1 VIYLETTM
9 NKNLKTVLLYDPDR
23 YQRIFDD
30 GKTGRDFDTY
40 LSEHVPCNFLSAE
53 TWEDFLRLLDKQ
65 PDLIAF
71 CSRLFKNREI
81 DIFDLVKT
89 FETITKLKN
98 QQPKI
103 AVCIDQ
109 KTSQHTVALLKKSTK
124 TAGIQLT
131 KISWGTE
138 AAVNSWQHLLDEP
151 EYWPQDIINQLPCD
165 KKQLCVYFR
174 EDVKSYIKQPMQ
186 AMMAAIDSDFE
197 LCAGWKE
204 LTNALE
210 KSPEQILFHIDMVK
224 KHGGSVSE
232 FKMMLETLFKYT
244 ENSKIKL
251 GVCIDAVTPLSTI
264 KEMQKSGILGIVP
277 SFVDWGSDEC
287 SNGIQ
292 SIINGIPYWPKHILA
307 QLPGNDVKKMSTTN
321 TIVLTARQQEVYN
334 LIAERGLSNKQIA
347 RVLNIAESTVKI
359 HVSAVMKS
367 YCVRNRTQLA
377 LSAQK

>member
-1 VIYLETTM
+1 M
-9 NKNLKTVLLYDPDR
+9 NASLKTILIYDPDR
-23 YQRIFDD
+23 NLRIFGD
-30 GKTGRDFDTY
+30 GQSGREFDTY

-53 TWEDFLRLLDKQ
+53 TWEDFLRLLDNR

-98 QQPKI
+98 INPKI
-103 AVCIDQ
+103 AVCIDRE
-109 KTSQHTVALLKKSTK
+109 TSQHTVNLLKKSTK
-124 TAGIQLT
+124 AMGLQLT

-138 AAVNSWQHLLDEP
+138 AAVDSWQQLLDNK
-151 EYWPQDIINQLPCD
+151 EYWPKDIIKELPYD

-174 EDVKSYIKQPMQ
+174 DDVKDHVRPDMS
-186 AMMAAIDSDFE
+186 AMIASIDSDFE

-204 LTNALE
+204 LTNSLE
-210 KSPEQILFHIDMVK
+210 KSPEQIFFHIDMVK

-251 GVCIDAVTPLSTI
+251 GVSIDATTSLATI
-264 KEMQKSGILGIVP
+264 KELQKSGILGIVP
-277 SFVDWGSDEC
+277 SFVDWGAEEC
-287 SNGIQ
+287 SNGIR

-321 TIVLTARQQEVYN
+321 AIVLTARQQEVYN

>member
-1 VIYLETTM
+1 M
-9 NKNLKTVLLYDPDR
+9 NKNLKTILLYDPGRRTTVFDGMSGLEHDR
-23 YQRIFDD
+23 Y
-30 GKTGRDFDTY
+30 
-40 LSEHVPCNFLSAE
+40 LAEHIPCNFLSAE
-53 TWEDFLRLLDKQ
+53 TWEDLIKLLKNNK

-71 CSRLFKNREI
+71 YSRIFKNKEI

-103 AVCIDQ
+103 AVCIDRE
-109 KTSQHTVALLKKSTK
+109 TSQHTLDLLKKSTQCS
-124 TAGIQLT
+124 GIQLT
-131 KISWGTE
+131 RLAWGQE
-138 AAVNSWQHLLDEP
+138 QAVDSWQQLLNNK
-151 EYWPQDIINQLPCD
+151 EYWPQDIIKTLPYD

-174 EDVKSYIKQPMQ
+174 DDVGDLYFTPEMKN
-186 AMMAAIDSDFE
+186 MMNTIDSDFE

-210 KSPEQILFHIDMVK
+210 KSPEQIFFHIDMVK

-251 GVCIDAVTPLSTI
+251 GVSIDVTTSLATV
-264 KEMQKSGILGIVP
+264 KELQKSAILGIVP
-277 SFVDWGSDEC
+277 SFCDWGADEC
-287 SNGIQ
+287 SNGIR

-307 QLPGNDVKKMSTTN
+307 QLPGNDAKKMSTTN
-321 TIVLTARQQEVYN
+321 VIVLTARQQEVYN

>member
-1 VIYLETTM
+1 M

-30 GKTGRDFDTY
+30 GTTGRELDTY

-53 TWEDFLRLLDKQ
+53 TWEDFLRLLDNR

-71 CSRLFKNREI
+71 CSRLFKNKEI

-89 FETITKLKN
+89 FETIIKLKN
-98 QQPKI
+98 INPKI
-103 AVCIDQ
+103 AVCIDRE
-109 KTSQHTVALLKKSTK
+109 TSQHTISLLKKSTK
-124 TAGIQLT
+124 AVGLQLT
-131 KISWGTE
+131 KLSWGE
-138 AAVNSWQHLLDEP
+138 EQAVDSWQQLLNNK
-151 EYWPQDIINQLPCD
+151 EYWPQDIIRQLPHD

-174 EDVKSYIKQPMQ
+174 DDVKDYGRPEMQ
-186 AMMAAIDSDFE
+186 NMMASIDSDFE

-204 LTNALE
+204 LTNSLE
-210 KSPEQILFHIDMVK
+210 KSPEQIFFHIDMVK

-251 GVCIDAVTPLSTI
+251 GVSIDATTTLATI

-277 SFVDWGSDEC
+277 SFNDWGTDEC
-287 SNGIQ
+287 SNGIR

-321 TIVLTARQQEVYN
+321 AIVLTTRQQEVYN

>member
-1 VIYLETTM
+1 M
-9 NKNLKTVLLYDPDR
+9 NESLKTILLYDPGR
-23 YQRIFDD
+23 TQRVFDD
-30 GKTGRDFDTY
+30 GMMGLEFDKY
-40 LSEHVPCNFLSAE
+40 LAKHIPCNFLSAD
-53 TWEDFLRLLDKQ
+53 TWEDFLKLLDTR
-65 PDLIAF
+65 PDMIAF
-71 CSRLFKNREI
+71 CGRLFKNNEV

-98 QQPKI
+98 IHPKI
-103 AVCIDQ
+103 AVCIDRE
-109 KTSQHTVALLKKSTK
+109 TSQHTVNLLKKSTQ
-124 TAGIQLT
+124 AMGIQFT
-131 KISWGTE
+131 KSSWGQE
-138 AAVNSWQHLLDEP
+138 QAVDSWQQLINNN
-151 EYWPQDIINQLPCD
+151 EYWPEDIIKTLPYD

-174 EDVKSYIKQPMQ
+174 DDVKSYIKQPMQ
-186 AMMAAIDSDFE
+186 DMMAAIDSDFE

-210 KSPEQILFHIDMVK
+210 KSPEQIFFHIDMVK

-251 GVCIDAVTPLSTI
+251 GVCIDAVTSLATI
-264 KEMQKSGILGIVP
+264 KELQKSGILGIVP
-277 SFVDWGSDEC
+277 SFVDWGGDEC
-287 SNGIQ
+287 GNGIQ

-307 QLPGNDVKKMSTTN
+307 QLPGNDTKKMSTTN
-321 TIVLTARQQEVYN
+321 VIVLTARQQEVYN

>member
-1 VIYLETTM
+1 M
-9 NKNLKTVLLYDPDR
+9 NTSLKTILLYDPGRHTNVFDGMSGSEHDR
-23 YQRIFDD
+23 
-30 GKTGRDFDTY
+30 Y
-40 LSEHVPCNFLSAE
+40 LSEHIPCNFLSAE
-53 TWEDFLRLLDKQ
+53 TWEDLIQLLKNNK

-71 CSRLFKNREI
+71 CSRLFKNKEI

-98 QQPKI
+98 QQTKI

-109 KTSQHTVALLKKSTK
+109 GTSQHTVNLLKKSTHCC
-124 TAGIQLT
+124 GIQLT
-131 KISWGTE
+131 KLSWGQE
-138 AAVNSWQHLLDEP
+138 QAVDSWQQLLDNK
-151 EYWPQDIINQLPCD
+151 EYWPQDIIKELPYD

-174 EDVKSYIKQPMQ
+174 DDVGDYAKPEMITMINT
-186 AMMAAIDSDFE
+186 IDSDFE

-204 LTNALE
+204 LTNSLE
-210 KSPEQILFHIDMVK
+210 KSPEQIFFHIDMVK

-251 GVCIDAVTPLSTI
+251 GVSIDATTSLATI
-264 KEMQKSGILGIVP
+264 KELQKSGILGIVP
-277 SFVDWGSDEC
+277 SFCDWGADEC

-307 QLPGNDVKKMSTTN
+307 QLPGNDAKKMSTTN
-321 TIVLTARQQEVYN
+321 VIVLTARQQEVYN